1 MLPEQRS
8 PLKLVHQALFLELL
22 QLFVVTIERT
32 GLRRAL
38 VYIINKY
45 KYMCIREGTRERER
59 EREWQKETE
68 RDRESKEQGRVW
80 TRARAGDYSPALN
93 CRKSRSSPKLGR
105 FEDETRSRSL
115 RRPSLK
121 ADDCGKKCFKGTMSG
136 VGPLGSQYSSA
147 ESLCGATRAAHCSHS
162 WTALGQLDE

>member
-59 EREWQKETE
+59 ERERVTE
-68 RDRESKEQGRVW
+68 RDRERQREQG
-80 TRARAGDYSPALN
+80 A
-93 CRKSRSSPKLGR
+93 RKSVDESEGGR
-105 FEDETRSRSL
+105 LFTCFELQKISVFPQAWSL
-115 RRPSLK
+115 RRRNEISFPTK
-121 ADDCGKKCFKGTMSG
+121 TI
-136 VGPLGSQYSSA
+136 V
-147 ESLCGATRAAHCSHS
+147 ESR
-162 WTALGQLDE
+162 